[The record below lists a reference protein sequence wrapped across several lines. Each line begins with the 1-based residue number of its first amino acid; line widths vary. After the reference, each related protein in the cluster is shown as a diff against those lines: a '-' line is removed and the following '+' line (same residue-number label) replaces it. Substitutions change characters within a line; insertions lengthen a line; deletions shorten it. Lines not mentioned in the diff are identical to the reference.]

1 MSCTCNST
9 SLKCYYYYSEL
20 LRHLTYKGHDKS
32 EVSPNLVRMIQY
44 FNRVRG
50 RGRRKKE
57 ETFLTFF
64 LDVNVLDV
72 GSC

>member
-1 MSCTCNST
+1 M
-9 SLKCYYYYSEL
+9 LLLYSEL

-44 FNRVRG
+44 FNRVRRRGG
-50 RGRRKKE
+50 REKE
-57 ETFLTFF
+57 ETFLYNYFL